1 MPLNQQQMLYLT
13 RRETFNAAHKLHI
26 AEWSDEKNRQ
36 VFGKCSNRN
45 WHGHNYQLFVTV
57 AGEPDPVTGFVMD
70 AKLLSTIVK
79 REIVDQVD
87 HSNFNLDVEWFP
99 KSLQPTTENLVRI
112 FWQRIEAMVN
122 EHGAALYSIRLHET
136 ENIYAEYFGPQG
148 RK

>member
-1 MPLNQQQMLYLT
+1 MLYLT
-13 RRETFNAAHKLHI
+13 RRENFNAAHKLSVP
-26 AEWSDEKNRQ
+26 EWSDEKNRQ
-36 VFGKCSNRN
+36 VFGKCSNPN

-70 AKLLSTIVK
+70 AKMLSTIVK

-87 HSNFNLDVEWFP
+87 HANFNLDVEWFP
-99 KSLQPTTENLVRI
+99 KTVQPTTENIVRV

-122 EHGAALYSIRLHET
+122 EHGAKLYAVRLHET

-148 RK
+148 R